1 MGRDCSKASG
11 NVYFEARKAA
21 AEYDDRLYSR
31 EKAAELLGVSVST
44 LADYEN
50 GNTKFVPVDKVV
62 LMADLYH
69 QPELKTGYCKHECPI
84 GACMPFCT
92 KTSSIAMP
100 APKNNQLAT
109 VASIKGMLARDDI
122 KTRFND
128 ILGKKSS
135 QFMASLVNVVAA
147 SPQLKASE
155 PNSIMAAAFVAASF
169 DLPID
174 SNLGFSAIVPF
185 NKKTCINGQWVKQS
199 LAQFQ
204 MMYKGYI
211 QLAIRSGE
219 YEKMNC
225 AEVYADELVSY
236 NPITGECRFVD
247 DFSACK
253 FRNEG
258 KTDKIIGYY
267 AWFRLR
273 SGFTKELY
281 MSKAE
286 INNHAQKYS
295 QSYRYDINDGKQS
308 SRWSTDFDAMA
319 KKTVIKLLLSKWG
332 ILSVEM
338 QKAIEDDQK
347 VYEVDSTEQYSDN
360 QPDVAEAENP
370 FTPPAIE
377 APKNEIQPVPEVETL
392 EELDIMEE

>member
-1 MGRDCSKASG
+1 M
-11 NVYFEARKAA
+11 
-21 AEYDDRLYSR
+21 
-31 EKAAELLGVSVST
+31 
-44 LADYEN
+44 
-50 GNTKFVPVDKVV
+50 
-62 LMADLYH
+62 
-69 QPELKTGYCKHECPI
+69 
-84 GACMPFCT
+84 
-92 KTSSIAMP
+92 
-100 APKNNQLAT
+100 
-109 VASIKGMLARDDI
+109 
-122 KTRFND
+122 
-128 ILGKKSS
+128 
-135 QFMASLVNVVAA
+135 NVVAA

-185 NKKTCINGQWVKQS
+185 SKKTCINGQWVNQS

-360 QPDVAEAENP
+360 QPDVTEAENP

>member
-1 MGRDCSKASG
+1 M
-11 NVYFEARKAA
+11 
-21 AEYDDRLYSR
+21 
-31 EKAAELLGVSVST
+31 
-44 LADYEN
+44 
-50 GNTKFVPVDKVV
+50 
-62 LMADLYH
+62 
-69 QPELKTGYCKHECPI
+69 
-84 GACMPFCT
+84 
-92 KTSSIAMP
+92 
-100 APKNNQLAT
+100 
-109 VASIKGMLARDDI
+109 
-122 KTRFND
+122 
-128 ILGKKSS
+128 
-135 QFMASLVNVVAA
+135 
-147 SPQLKASE
+147 
-155 PNSIMAAAFVAASF
+155 
-169 DLPID
+169 
-174 SNLGFSAIVPF
+174 
-185 NKKTCINGQWVKQS
+185 KQS